1 MYLDLTKIKKHLNI
15 NEDYTADD
23 MYLTDLSEV
32 AEKVVE
38 THIDNKLDI
47 VASNNGGTLPAP
59 ILHAMLLFIGNMYA
73 NRESVAF
80 VSANEIPLSYAYI
93 LDLYKCYYHNNDDE
107 DEEMIIIIDN
117 LNSDRTDA
125 ALSAR
130 QGKVLKQLI
139 DNIDAYNKSEVDSK
153 LDVKA
158 NVADVYPKS
167 ETYSK
172 LEVDAKIDEIE
183 TGGADLTYYYNK
195 SEVDSKL
202 DVKANVADVYPKSET
217 YSKLE
222 VDAKIDE
229 IEAGGADLTN
239 YYNKSEVDGLLAD
252 KADSTELAAKLNIE
266 TYNLD
271 KSTFALKSEIPDTS
285 EFITNS
291 VADSKYQAKG
301 DYLTEIPAEYVTD
314 DELNSKGYLTEIP
327 AEYVTDDELTS
338 KGYATTTQL
347 STKLDA
353 STYNADKETFA
364 TKTELSTKADATD
377 LGNYVTTET
386 ANSTYATKSEI
397 GEINNIL
404 DSINGEMI

>member
-1 MYLDLTKIKKHLNI
+1 MYLDLEKIKKHLNI
-15 NEDYTADD
+15 NDDYTADD

-32 AEKVVE
+32 AERVVE

-47 VASNNGGTLPAP
+47 IASNNGGTLPAP

-93 LDLYKCYYHNNDDE
+93 LDLYKCYYHNDNDDE
-107 DEEMIIIIDN
+107 DKEMIIIIDN

-139 DNIDAYNKSEVDSK
+139 DNIDAYNKSEVDGL
-153 LDVKA
+153 LDDKA

-172 LEVDAKIDEIE
+172 TEID
-183 TGGADLTYYYNK
+183 
-195 SEVDSKL
+195 S
-202 DVKANVADVYPKSET
+202 
-217 YSKLE
+217 
-222 VDAKIDE
+222 KIDE
-229 IEAGGADLTN
+229 IEAGGADLSN
-239 YYNKSEVDGLLAD
+239 YYNKSEVDGFLAN
-252 KADSTELAAKLNIE
+252 KADSTELAAKLDIE
-266 TYNLD
+266 TYNSD

-301 DYLTEIPAEYVTD
+301 DYLTEIPD
-314 DELNSKGYLTEIP
+314 
-327 AEYVTDDELTS
+327 EYVTDDELTS

-347 STKLDA
+347 STKLDS
-353 STYNADKETFA
+353 STYNSEKQTFA
-364 TKTELSTKADATD
+364 TKDELSSKADATD

-386 ANSTYATKSEI
+386 ANSTYATKFEI

-404 DSINGEMI
+404 DSINGEVI

>member
-32 AEKVVE
+32 AERVVE

-47 VASNNGGTLPAP
+47 IASNNGGTLPAP

-107 DEEMIIIIDN
+107 DKEMIIIIDN
-117 LNSDRTDA
+117 LTSDRTDA

-139 DNIDAYNKSEVDSK
+139 DNIDAYSKSEIDSK
-153 LDVKA
+153 LDAKA
-158 NVADVYPKS
+158 NVADVYTK
-167 ETYSK
+167 T
-172 LEVDAKIDEIE
+172 EVDAKIDEIE
-183 TGGADLTYYYNK
+183 TGGADLSNYYNK

-202 DVKANVADVYPKSET
+202 DVKVNVADVYPKSET
-217 YSKLE
+217 YSKTE
-222 VDAKIDE
+222 IDSKIDE
-229 IEAGGADLTN
+229 IEAGGADLSN
-239 YYNKSEVDGLLAD
+239 YYNKSEVDGLLVD
-252 KADSTELAAKLNIE
+252 KADSTELAAKLDVE
-266 TYNLD
+266 TYNSD
-271 KSTFALKSEIPDTS
+271 KVNFALKSEIPDTS
-285 EFITNS
+285 DFITAT
-291 VADSKYQAKG
+291 VADSKYQVKG
-301 DYLTEIPAEYVTD
+301 DYLTEIPD
-314 DELNSKGYLTEIP
+314 
-327 AEYVTDDELTS
+327 EYVTDDELTS

-347 STKLDA
+347 STKLDS
-353 STYNADKETFA
+353 STYNAEKQTFA
-364 TKTELSTKADATD
+364 TKDELSSKADATD

-397 GEINNIL
+397 GDINNIL
-404 DSINGEMI
+404 DNINGEVI

>member
-1 MYLDLTKIKKHLNI
+1 MYLDLEKIKKHLNI

-32 AEKVVE
+32 AERVVE

-47 VASNNGGTLPAP
+47 IASNNGGTLPAP

-117 LNSDRTDA
+117 LTSDRTDA
-125 ALSAR
+125 ALSAK

-139 DNIDAYNKSEVDSK
+139 DNIDAYSKSEVDEK

-158 NVADVYPKS
+158 NVADVYTK
-167 ETYSK
+167 T
-172 LEVDAKIDEIE
+172 EVDAKIDEIE
-183 TGGADLTYYYNK
+183 TGGADLTNYYNK

-202 DVKANVADVYPKSET
+202 DVKANVADVY
-217 YSKLE
+217 SKTE

-229 IEAGGADLTN
+229 IETGDADLSN

-285 EFITNS
+285 DFITSN
-291 VADSKYQAKG
+291 VADSKYQVKG
-301 DYLTEIPAEYVTD
+301 DYLTEIPE
-314 DELNSKGYLTEIP
+314 
-327 AEYVTDDELTS
+327 EYVTDDELTS

-377 LGNYVTTET
+377 LGNYVTTEM

-404 DSINGEMI
+404 DNINGEVI

>member
-15 NEDYTADD
+15 NDDYTADD

-32 AEKVVE
+32 AERVVE

-47 VASNNGGTLPAP
+47 IASNNGGTLPAP

-93 LDLYKCYYHNNDDE
+93 LDLYKCYYHNDND

-125 ALSAR
+125 ALSAK

-139 DNIDAYNKSEVDSK
+139 DNIDAYSKSDIDSK

-158 NVADVYPKS
+158 NVADVY
-167 ETYSK
+167 SK
-172 LEVDAKIDEIE
+172 
-183 TGGADLTYYYNK
+183 T
-195 SEVDSKL
+195 
-202 DVKANVADVYPKSET
+202 
-217 YSKLE
+217 E

-239 YYNKSEVDGLLAD
+239 YYNKSEVDEKLAG
-252 KADSTELAAKLNIE
+252 KADVSSLNSKLDIE

-285 EFITNS
+285 DFVTS
-291 VADSKYQAKG
+291 TVADEKYQVKG
-301 DYLTEIPAEYVTD
+301 DYLT
-314 DELNSKGYLTEIP
+314 SIP

-347 STKLDA
+347 STKLDS
-353 STYNADKETFA
+353 STYNAEKQTFA
-364 TKTELSTKADATD
+364 TKDELSSKADASD

-404 DSINGEMI
+404 DNINGEVI

>member
-32 AEKVVE
+32 AERVVE
-38 THIDNKLDI
+38 NHIDNKLDNI
-47 VASNNGGTLPAP
+47 ATRNGGTLPAP

-139 DNIDAYNKSEVDSK
+139 NNIDAYNKSEVDSK
-153 LDVKA
+153 LDAKA
-158 NVADVYPKS
+158 NVADVYTK
-167 ETYSK
+167 T
-172 LEVDAKIDEIE
+172 
-183 TGGADLTYYYNK
+183 
-195 SEVDSKL
+195 
-202 DVKANVADVYPKSET
+202 
-217 YSKLE
+217 E

-229 IEAGGADLTN
+229 IEAGGADLSN

-285 EFITNS
+285 DFITSN
-291 VADSKYQAKG
+291 VADSKYQVKG
-301 DYLTEIPAEYVTD
+301 DYLT
-314 DELNSKGYLTEIP
+314 SIP

-347 STKLDA
+347 STKLDLN
-353 STYNADKETFA
+353 TYNADKQTFA
-364 TKTELSTKADATD
+364 TKDELSSKANATD
-377 LGNYVTTET
+377 LDNYVTTET

-404 DSINGEMI
+404 DTINGEVI

>member
-32 AEKVVE
+32 AERVVE

-47 VASNNGGTLPAP
+47 IASNNGGTLPAP

-93 LDLYKCYYHNNDDE
+93 LDLYKCYYHNDNDDE

-139 DNIDAYNKSEVDSK
+139 DSIDAYSKSDIDSKLDVKANVADVYTKTEVDAKIDEIETGDVDLSNYYNKSEVDGL
-153 LDVKA
+153 LDDKA

-172 LEVDAKIDEIE
+172 TEID
-183 TGGADLTYYYNK
+183 
-195 SEVDSKL
+195 S
-202 DVKANVADVYPKSET
+202 
-217 YSKLE
+217 
-222 VDAKIDE
+222 KIDE
-229 IEAGGADLTN
+229 IEAGGADLSN

-266 TYNLD
+266 TYNSD
-271 KSTFALKSEIPDTS
+271 KVNFALKSEIPDTS
-285 EFITNS
+285 DFITAT

-301 DYLTEIPAEYVTD
+301 DYLTEIPE
-314 DELNSKGYLTEIP
+314 
-327 AEYVTDDELTS
+327 EYVTDDELTS

-347 STKLDA
+347 STKLDS

-404 DSINGEMI
+404 DSINGEVI

>member
-1 MYLDLTKIKKHLNI
+1 MYLDLEKIKKHLNI
-15 NEDYTADD
+15 NDDYTADD

-32 AEKVVE
+32 AERVVE

-47 VASNNGGTLPAP
+47 IASNNGGTLPAP

-107 DEEMIIIIDN
+107 DKEMIIIIDN
-117 LNSDRTDA
+117 LTSDRTDA

-139 DNIDAYNKSEVDSK
+139 DSIDAYSKSEVDSK
-153 LDVKA
+153 LLEKA
-158 NVADVYPKS
+158 NVADVY
-167 ETYSK
+167 SK
-172 LEVDAKIDEIE
+172 
-183 TGGADLTYYYNK
+183 T
-195 SEVDSKL
+195 
-202 DVKANVADVYPKSET
+202 
-217 YSKLE
+217 E

-239 YYNKSEVDGLLAD
+239 YYNKSEVDEKLVGKANVIDVYSKIETYSKTEIDSKIDEIEAGGADLSNYYNKSEVDGLLAN
-252 KADSTELAAKLNIE
+252 KADSTELAAKLDVEN
-266 TYNLD
+266 YNLD

-291 VADSKYQAKG
+291 VADSKYQVKG
-301 DYLTEIPAEYVTD
+301 DYLTEIPTEYVTD
-314 DELNSKGYLTEIP
+314 DEL
-327 AEYVTDDELTS
+327 AS

-347 STKLDA
+347 STKLDS
-353 STYNADKETFA
+353 STYNAEKQTFA
-364 TKTELSTKADATD
+364 TKDELSSKADASD

-404 DSINGEMI
+404 DNINGEVI

>member
-1 MYLDLTKIKKHLNI
+1 MYLDLEKIKKHLNI

-32 AEKVVE
+32 AERVVE
-38 THIDNKLDI
+38 THIDNQLDI
-47 VASNNGGTLPAP
+47 IASKNGGTLPAP

-117 LNSDRTDA
+117 LTSDRTDA

-153 LDVKA
+153 LDAKA

-172 LEVDAKIDEIE
+172 TEID
-183 TGGADLTYYYNK
+183 
-195 SEVDSKL
+195 S
-202 DVKANVADVYPKSET
+202 
-217 YSKLE
+217 
-222 VDAKIDE
+222 KIDE

-239 YYNKSEVDGLLAD
+239 YYNKSEVDELLAN
-252 KADSTELAAKLNIE
+252 KADSTELSAKLNIE

-271 KSTFALKSEIPDTS
+271 KSTFALKSEIPNTS

-291 VADSKYQAKG
+291 VADSKYQIKG

-314 DELNSKGYLTEIP
+314 DEL
-327 AEYVTDDELTS
+327 AS

-347 STKLDA
+347 STKLD
-353 STYNADKETFA
+353 SNTYNADKQTFA
-364 TKTELSTKADATD
+364 TKDELSSKADASD

-404 DSINGEMI
+404 DTINGEVI

>member
-15 NEDYTADD
+15 NDDYTADD

-32 AEKVVE
+32 AERVVE

-47 VASNNGGTLPAP
+47 IASNNGGTLPAP

-93 LDLYKCYYHNNDDE
+93 LGLYKCYYHGNNDNDE

-117 LNSDRTDA
+117 LTSDRTDA
-125 ALSAR
+125 ALSAK

-139 DNIDAYNKSEVDSK
+139 DNIDAYSKSEVDSK
-153 LDVKA
+153 LDAKA
-158 NVADVYPKS
+158 DVADVY
-167 ETYSK
+167 T
-172 LEVDAKIDEIE
+172 
-183 TGGADLTYYYNK
+183 K
-195 SEVDSKL
+195 SEVYTKTEVDTKL
-202 DVKANVADVYPKSET
+202 DEISAGDV
-217 YSKLE
+217 
-222 VDAKIDE
+222 
-229 IEAGGADLTN
+229 DLSN
-239 YYNKSEVDGLLAD
+239 YYNKSEVDGLLVN
-252 KADSTELAAKLNIE
+252 KADSTELNSKLDIE

-301 DYLTEIPAEYVTD
+301 DYLT
-314 DELNSKGYLTEIP
+314 SIP

-353 STYNADKETFA
+353 STYNVDKDTFA
-364 TKTELSTKADATD
+364 TKSELSSKADASD
-377 LGNYVTTET
+377 LGCYITTET

-404 DSINGEMI
+404 DAINGEVI